1 MHSLF
6 IFCNIIWICINLNYD
21 RMMIYL
27 QEFCIC
33 LHRVFIWVF
42 LLFIIESITWWL
54 KNDEWKWTTQISF
67 GWKIQSL
74 PIYGLLIFMAYN
86 LIAPFMTSIYHFL
99 GMKVFVHSSHQHHH
113 PTILGLHPFKYSFI
127 LITAAWY
134 LNIR

>member
-6 IFCNIIWICINLNYD
+6 FFCNIIWICINLNYD

-99 GMKVFVHSSHQHHH
+99 GMKVLCI
-113 PTILGLHPFKYSFI
+113 PPINIIILQLLISTLFI
-127 LITAAWY
+127 CIPKMH
-134 LNIR
+134 IQM